1 LNGAGRHSEWWFRSL
16 VQRSSDYL
24 LVFDADNVV
33 TYASPSIAEFTGR
46 RVDTVVGAGFPDVL
60 HPDDRGVVTE
70 MFSRLQATSG
80 ATDRCEAR
88 VRGHDGRFRCL
99 EMVATNL
106 LHDDEVGGIVVNA
119 RDVTERNEAAEARFR
134 LAAIVEGS
142 DDAIIGNDLD
152 GTITSWNAGAELM
165 YGYPAEEMVGRNVSV
180 LVPADRRSELPALLA
195 RLVAGE
201 RVRHLETVRVCKD
214 GTPLEVSL
222 TISPI
227 RDGTGTVVGAS
238 SIARDIS
245 ERKAFEAQLEH
256 QALHDPLTG
265 LANRT
270 LLQDRLERML
280 ARTQRLGTRV
290 AVLFLDLDDFKV
302 VNDTYGHDAGDR
314 LLMTIADRLEALLRT
329 SDTIARYGGDE
340 FVVACDDVTGLS
352 SVEAIIKRLTT
363 AFGDPFVLA
372 GVEIPVTTSI
382 GAKLSSD
389 GNEAPDTLIRDADAA
404 MYQAKQAGRARYQI
418 AGQAGGVLGS

>member
-33 TYASPSIAEFTGR
+33 TYASPSVAEFTGR
-46 RVDTVVGAGFPDVL
+46 RVDAVVGAGFPDVL

-70 MFSRLQATSG
+70 MFSRVRATAG
-80 ATDRCEAR
+80 ATERCEAR
-88 VRGHDGRFRCL
+88 VRRHDGRFRWL

-134 LAAIVEGS
+134 LAAMVEGS
-142 DDAIIGNDLD
+142 DDAIIGKNLD
-152 GTITSWNAGAELM
+152 GTITSWNSGAERM
-165 YGYPAEEMVGRNVSV
+165 YGYRAEEMVGRNVSE
-180 LVPADRRSELPALLA
+180 LVPPDRRDELPALLA
-195 RLVAGE
+195 RLAAGE
-201 RVRHLETVRVCKD
+201 RVRYLETVRVCKD

-245 ERKAFEAQLEH
+245 ERKAFEAELEH
-256 QALHDPLTG
+256 RALHDPLTG

-280 ARTQRLGTRV
+280 ARTQRLGTHV

-314 LLMTIADRLEALLRT
+314 LLMAVADRLEPLLRA

-340 FVVACDDVTGLS
+340 FVVACDDVAGLS
-352 SVEAIIKRLTT
+352 DIGAIIKRLSA
-363 AFGDPFVLA
+363 AFDDPFVFE
-372 GVEIPVTTSI
+372 GVEVTVTTSI

-389 GNEAPDTLIRDADAA
+389 GSEAPDTLIRDADAA
-404 MYQAKQAGRARYQI
+404 MYQAKQAGRARHQI
-418 AGQAGGVLGS
+418 AG